1 MLIHALLNILY
12 WWKSP
17 GFRISRRMI
26 LYLLKVAIIDLDF
39 IKQNRKI
46 FLQIIIFTG

>member
-1 MLIHALLNILY
+1 MLVHALLNILY

-46 FLQIIIFTG
+46 FYK